1 MKQEIH
7 VKYVIIQL
15 FLRINLNANL
25 LTIQQIVLNIPEKFI
40 VVNVTQVIDICQI
53 NI

>member
-1 MKQEIH
+1 MKRQIH

-15 FLRINLNANL
+15 FLRINPNANL
-25 LTIQQIVLNIPEKFI
+25 LTIQQIVLNIQEKFI